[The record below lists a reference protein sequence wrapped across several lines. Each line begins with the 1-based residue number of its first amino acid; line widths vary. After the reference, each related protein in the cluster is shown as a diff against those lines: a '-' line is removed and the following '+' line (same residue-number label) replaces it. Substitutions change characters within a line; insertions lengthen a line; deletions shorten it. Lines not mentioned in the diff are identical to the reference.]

1 MSVEIKEVK
10 SKKELKQYVKF
21 GIDLYKGN
29 PYHVPSLIEEEMMTL
44 DPQKNPAFEVCEAV
58 SYLAYKEGKIVG
70 RITGMINRPSNE
82 TWKQKRARFGFV
94 DFIDDNE
101 VVDALFQAVETWAR
115 QKGMEEIHGPM
126 GFTDMDSR
134 KTRTGMSSRS
144 TCPMP
149 YPRSTCVSARS
160 SRRNL
165 G

>member
-10 SKKELKQYVKF
+10 SRKELKQYVKF

-82 TWKQKRARFGFV
+82 TASGLSTLSTTTRWSTRCSKRSRRGHAKRGWK
-94 DFIDDNE
+94 
-101 VVDALFQAVETWAR
+101 
-115 QKGMEEIHGPM
+115 
-126 GFTDMDSR
+126 
-134 KTRTGMSSRS
+134 RS
-144 TCPMP
+144 TAPWASPIWTTRVC
-149 YPRSTCVSARS
+149 
-160 SRRNL
+160 
-165 G
+165 